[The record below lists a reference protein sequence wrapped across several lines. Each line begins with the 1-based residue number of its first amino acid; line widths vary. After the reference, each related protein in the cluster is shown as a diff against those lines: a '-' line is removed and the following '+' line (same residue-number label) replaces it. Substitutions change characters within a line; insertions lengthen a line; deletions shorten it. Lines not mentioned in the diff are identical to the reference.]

1 MARKPEE
8 RQQYAI
14 ALFVLVTLV
23 VTIGVAMLLGGR
35 QKGQGLQ
42 SSQRFT
48 AKPGTMRENAVAL
61 SSSKRQTDE
70 QPGGASGA
78 PSGNGGDTSGAQQQ
92 EMPAEEQKPL
102 RVRSLSPEEAA
113 AESPE
118 EQSIREA
125 LNDLSPERGIE
136 KLEALLET
144 ELNDDDRAR
153 VHAAI
158 AKLCGQLDTPDM
170 ARQDQALQLAQAF
183 ASSPDT
189 VLDTARTHAE
199 ILAQRGDYPGAMGRI
214 RAARDGMGAASAER
228 ATLGV
233 FLGGLLETQ
242 GDASA
247 AEDAYAAAFKDARE
261 AGSQDGEGREEVLRQ
276 AGMRLSR
283 MYRASGR
290 GAEADNL
297 AGELAA
303 ALAP

>member
-78 PSGNGGDTSGAQQQ
+78 PSGNGGDASGAQQ
-92 EMPAEEQKPL
+92 EVPAEEQKPL

-183 ASSPDT
+183 ASSPDA

-199 ILAQRGDYPGAMGRI
+199 ILAQRGDYPGAMSRI

-233 FLGGLLETQ
+233 LLGGLLETQ

-283 MYRASGR
+283 MFRASGR

>member
-1 MARKPEE
+1 MARKPED
-8 RQQYAI
+8 RQQFAI

-42 SSQRFT
+42 SSQRFA

-70 QPGGASGA
+70 RSGGASGA
-78 PSGNGGDTSGAQQQ
+78 PAGSGGDASAAQPP
-92 EMPAEEQKPL
+92 EAPTEEQKPL
-102 RVRSLSPEEAA
+102 RVRSLSPEEEE

-136 KLEALLET
+136 KLEALLDT
-144 ELNDDDRAR
+144 ELSDDDRAR

-158 AKLCGQLDTPDM
+158 AKLCGQLDTPDV
-170 ARQDQALQLAQAF
+170 ARQDQSLQLAQAF
-183 ASSPDT
+183 ASSPDA

-199 ILAQRGDYPGAMGRI
+199 ILAQRGDYTGAMDRI
-214 RAARDGMGAASAER
+214 RAARDGLGAASAER

-233 FLGGLLETQ
+233 LLGGLLETH
-242 GDASA
+242 GDGSA

-261 AGSQDGEGREEVLRQ
+261 TDAQNADGREEALRQ